1 MKLLKMKF
9 CDCAEEEMISGDNY
23 FVKGIKMSKVIYKNL
38 LLFSCFLLLTFSQSF
53 AADEKHNPENQ
64 KDRES
69 YSIGYQVGLSIQKDG
84 VEINFDMLIQGLRDA
99 IDGKEP
105 LLSEEEMKSL
115 ILDLKKKAA
124 EEQMR
129 KIQEARAEN
138 AEEAAKF
145 LEENGI
151 KEGVKTTES
160 GLQYRILR
168 EGDGASPGPEDPV
181 TAHYR
186 GTFIDGTEFDS
197 SYSRGKPQMFQ
208 TNAVIKGWTEA
219 LQMMKTGSKWEIF
232 VPPQLAYGRGGM
244 GERIP
249 PNKLLVFEIELLAVE
264 KKKETEEN
272 KAEERQ
278 Q

>member
-1 MKLLKMKF
+1 
-9 CDCAEEEMISGDNY
+9 
-23 FVKGIKMSKVIYKNL
+23 MSRAVYKSL
-38 LLFSCFLLLTFSQSF
+38 LLVCCFLLLAASLSF
-53 AADEKHNPENQ
+53 AADAKQHLENQ
-64 KDRES
+64 KDKES
-69 YSIGYQVGLSIQKDG
+69 YSIGYQVGLSMQKDG
-84 VEINFDMLIQGLRDA
+84 VQVNFNMLIHGLQDA
-99 IDGKEP
+99 IEGKEP
-105 LLSEEEMKSL
+105 LLSEEEMKNL
-115 ILDLKKKAA
+115 IVDLKKKAA

-145 LEENGI
+145 LEENGK

-160 GLQYRILR
+160 GLQYRILQ
-168 EGDGASPGPEDPV
+168 EGNGASPGPEDFI

-197 SYSRGKPQMFQ
+197 SYSRGKPQTFQ
-208 TNAVIKGWTEA
+208 ANAVIKGWTEA

-249 PNKLLVFEIELLAVE
+249 PNKLLVFEVELLAVE
-264 KKKETEEN
+264 KKKEPEEN
-272 KAEERQ
+272 KADEKQ

>member
-1 MKLLKMKF
+1 
-9 CDCAEEEMISGDNY
+9 
-23 FVKGIKMSKVIYKNL
+23 MSRAFYKSL
-38 LLFSCFLLLTFSQSF
+38 LLVCCFLLLAASLSF
-53 AADEKHNPENQ
+53 AADAKQKLENQ
-64 KDRES
+64 KDKES
-69 YSIGYQVGLSIQKDG
+69 YSIGYQVGLSMQKDG
-84 VEINFDMLIQGLRDA
+84 VEINFDMLIHGLQDA
-99 IDGKEP
+99 IEGKEP
-105 LLSEEEMKSL
+105 LLSEEEMKNL
-115 ILDLKKKAA
+115 IVDLKKKAA

-145 LEENGI
+145 LEENGK
-151 KEGVKTTES
+151 KEGIKTTES

-168 EGDGASPGPEDPV
+168 EGDGASPGSEDFV

-186 GTFIDGTEFDS
+186 GTFIDSTEFDS
-197 SYSRGKPQMFQ
+197 SYSRGKPQTFQ

-232 VPPQLAYGRGGM
+232 VPPHLAYGRGGM

-249 PNKLLVFEIELLAVE
+249 PNKLLVFEIELLAVD

-272 KAEERQ
+272 KEEERQ